1 MSALISTTCTCN
13 LSIDLFVNDNV
24 IDLSFSGDDDE
35 GEEDEESGE
44 KEEALPSCGDY
55 VMHYISLFWKLLFA
69 TVPPTGR

>member
-1 MSALISTTCTCN
+1 MTMPLIS
-13 LSIDLFVNDNV
+13 LS
-24 IDLSFSGDDDE
+24 LSFSGDDDDE